1 MNRRTEEEKN
11 WFRHVNYA
19 HRGLYEKDQSV
30 PENSLEAFRRAAE
43 AHYGVELDVQLS
55 KDGHVMVFHDDSL
68 KRMCG
73 KDCKIWDLTLE
84 ELKELRLKGT
94 DSGIPLFKEV
104 LDVLKDGAGPLIVEL
119 KTGPKNDELAFK
131 TYELLKAYP
140 GVYCIE
146 SFNPF
151 LVNWFRKNAPEV
163 FRGQLSTKSE
173 GYQGYPKPVR
183 YLLSTCRFSFL
194 NRPDFIAY
202 DRTAEIPK
210 KVQKLRKKGVLLVAW
225 TARDESLKEETEQ
238 AFDAVIFE
246 HYRPVPKY

>member
-1 MNRRTEEEKN
+1 MNHRTEEEKN
-11 WFRHVNYA
+11 WFTHVNYA

-73 KDCKIWDLTLE
+73 RDGKIWDFTLE
-84 ELKELRLKGT
+84 ELQELRLNGT
-94 DSGIPLFKEV
+94 KEQIPLFKEV

-131 TYELLKAYP
+131 TYELLKTYP

-151 LVNWFRKNAPEV
+151 LVNWFKKNAPEV
-163 FRGQLSTKSE
+163 FRGQLATKAE
-173 GYQGYPKPVR
+173 GYQGYPKPAR
-183 YLLSTCRFSFL
+183 FLLSTCRFSFL

-210 KVQKLRKKGVLLVAW
+210 KVQKLRKKGILLIAW
-225 TARDESLKEETEQ
+225 TLREEADRTGTET

-246 HYRPVPKY
+246 HIRPETKY